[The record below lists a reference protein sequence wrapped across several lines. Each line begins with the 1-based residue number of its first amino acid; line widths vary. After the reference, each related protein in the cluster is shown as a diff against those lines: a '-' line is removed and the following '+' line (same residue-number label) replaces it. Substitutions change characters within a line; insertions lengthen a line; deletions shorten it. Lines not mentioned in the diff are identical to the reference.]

1 MMSKLKILLPVLL
14 LVGGGAYKFVLAK
27 PKVKEP
33 VPKVH
38 GEVYVLPKDFL
49 VNLSDG
55 RFGKL
60 NVALV
65 FDHGFTAAPAAGG
78 HGAATEAPEG
88 YGVLNQE
95 PLVRAIV
102 TDVLTDSTADDL
114 TGAEH
119 RNEIEEK
126 IAKRIKKTTDV
137 KVHEVL
143 FTDVAVQ

>member
-27 PKVKEP
+27 PAAPAPK
-33 VPKVH
+33 PKVE

-49 VNLSDG
+49 VNLADG

-60 NVALV
+60 SVALV
-65 FDHGFTAAPAAGG
+65 FDHGFASAPAGG
-78 HGAATEAPEG
+78 GEHAAAKPAEG
-88 YGVLNQE
+88 YGALVQE

-102 TDVLTDSTADDL
+102 TDVLTDATAEDL
-114 TGAEH
+114 TGAKH
-119 RNEIEEK
+119 RNELEER
-126 IAKRIKKTTDV
+126 IAKRIDKTTDV

>member
-14 LVGGGAYKFVLAK
+14 IAGGGAYKFVLAK
-27 PKVKEP
+27 PKVSEP

-49 VNLSDG
+49 VNLADG

-60 NVALV
+60 NVAMV
-65 FDHGFTAAPAAGG
+65 FDHGFTSAPAGG
-78 HGAATEAPEG
+78 GEHAAAKPAEG
-88 YGVLNQE
+88 YGALVQE

-102 TDVLTDSTADDL
+102 TDVLTDATAADL
-114 TGAEH
+114 TGAKH

-126 IAKRIKKTTDV
+126 ITKRITKTTDV